1 MSRRIADAAVHEP
14 RPAMPIRSGIIHRA
28 HAPTHDTADGAG
40 KRLGSLE
47 PTTPKPADGPA
58 QPRFEFDFSG
68 LPPSR
73 RPARVWPALPLQD
86 GRPLPEAVR
95 GRFEREFQ
103 SPLDSIQVHDG
114 AAAAHTTRRNGVQA
128 MAHGEHIYFGRGRY
142 RPYSSAGR
150 RLLAHEITH
159 VIQQRFGGAPALPAE
174 LEAEA
179 RWMARQT
186 GVAASLPAVRLAAP
200 HPARPLA
207 LASAARTAVEDELDD
222 VFFSIENSWPQ
233 IRTAS
238 QTERND
244 LANDPVIER
253 NLRRRCNPMELLKT
267 YLLLAHQ
274 NENQFPAHYQ
284 AFIQATDLAGTH
296 EARIYAILRGVTQ
309 TERDDMQAM
318 PGLVDVIE
326 DEMSGSEL
334 QQALQLLYGTETH
347 TGTGTS
353 ATRSTTHLEE
363 AERYRLNVQATGSFD
378 QASYNLE
385 QSLDEGVESS
395 DDLLA
400 DTSLWARFADN
411 FNAEQVWY
419 LRMIARYRSPNTFP
433 ELSGNTESFISN
445 IWESVEGGGTNEEQ
459 LIDELTNVAAASGAS
474 GGGGRALLSPPRLEL
489 IDDAWFVP
497 MLESELSGNDLQA
510 AMNAVSASAASA
522 VNIRDALEDAIDDHD
537 MTRIRTLLTSATL
550 SIANRDRLHN
560 DPVILDEMGE
570 ELNGAQ
576 LCETSLLL
584 RYGSTFP
591 ANAKTMLTH
600 FQQDPIDVSAVES
613 FLQGLSNSDQLAL
626 RGQPG
631 IFFMITNSGLSGN
644 DAARLLAAIR
654 SHDPS
659 WNWQV
664 VGSEGRYRTKTE
676 HVNATLPVRFTA
688 GEIRIPLRLNI
699 DVSPNDFELSSGIIE
714 DWNRA
719 IDRVWNNHYRLRNGG
734 RRFALVFAPYMAV
747 GIRSPDATIYVM
759 NRSGRCSASP
769 QSSGLRDLHLYLE
782 GLEPETVAHEFGH
795 MFGNPDEY
803 DLIPAD
809 YQAVTGQAPASPPVR
824 GGQTVEGLM
833 GSQYVSTRIE
843 DRHVMPAVEIVN
855 MARDHAVFPD
865 PFVLER
871 I

>member
-1 MSRRIADAAVHEP
+1 
-14 RPAMPIRSGIIHRA
+14 
-28 HAPTHDTADGAG
+28 
-40 KRLGSLE
+40 
-47 PTTPKPADGPA
+47 
-58 QPRFEFDFSG
+58 
-68 LPPSR
+68 
-73 RPARVWPALPLQD
+73 
-86 GRPLPEAVR
+86 
-95 GRFEREFQ
+95 
-103 SPLDSIQVHDG
+103 
-114 AAAAHTTRRNGVQA
+114 
-128 MAHGEHIYFGRGRY
+128 
-142 RPYSSAGR
+142 
-150 RLLAHEITH
+150 
-159 VIQQRFGGAPALPAE
+159 
-174 LEAEA
+174 
-179 RWMARQT
+179 
-186 GVAASLPAVRLAAP
+186 
-200 HPARPLA
+200 
-207 LASAARTAVEDELDD
+207 
-222 VFFSIENSWPQ
+222 
-233 IRTAS
+233 
-238 QTERND
+238 
-244 LANDPVIER
+244 
-253 NLRRRCNPMELLKT
+253 MELLKT

-284 AFIQATDLAGTH
+284 AFIQATDLTGTH

-347 TGTGTS
+347 IGTGTS

-419 LRMIARYRSPNTFP
+419 LRMIARYRSPDTFP
-433 ELSGNTESFISN
+433 NLSGNTESFISN

-459 LIDELTNVAAASGAS
+459 LIDELTNVAAARSAS
-474 GGGGRALLSPPRLEL
+474 GGGGRALRSPPRLEL
-489 IDDAWFVP
+489 TDDAWFVP
-497 MLESELSGNDLQA
+497 MLESELSDDDLQA

-550 SIANRDRLHN
+550 SIADRDRLHN
-560 DPVILDEMGE
+560 DPIILDEMGE

-613 FLQGLSNSDQLAL
+613 FLQGLSDSDQLAL

-654 SHDPS
+654 SHDLS

-664 VGSEGRYRTKTE
+664 AGSEGRYRTKIE
-676 HVNATLPVRFTA
+676 HVGATLPVRFTA

-699 DVSPNDFELSSGIIE
+699 DVSPDDFELSSGIIE

-719 IDRVWNNHYRLRNGG
+719 IDRVWNNHYRLRNSA
-734 RRFALVFAPYMAV
+734 RTFALVFAPYMAV

-759 NRSGRCSASP
+759 NRSGRCSARR

-782 GLEPETVAHEFGH
+782 DLLPETVAHEFGH

-803 DLIPAD
+803 DLISTD
-809 YQAVTGQAPASPPVR
+809 YQAVTGEAPISPPAP

-843 DRHVMPAVEIVN
+843 DRHVLPAVEIVN
-855 MARDHAVFPD
+855 MARDHTVFPD